1 MRIQHRQ
8 IIPTGENSFVEC
20 LIHKGKPE
28 LRGYWK
34 AVEISVSEFIK
45 MYPRQANE
53 MGLKNENG

>member
-20 LIHKGKPE
+20 LIHKGKPK

-34 AVEISVSEFIK
+34 TVELPVSEFIK
-45 MYPRQANE
+45 MYPKQAKEINLE
-53 MGLKNENG
+53 KEN